1 LRPGDH
7 VTISHQISQQIGNI
21 QLLQNNL
28 TSSTLFL
35 SNYTIKTCQATIN
48 ELTAKLDASK
58 TRLVTKKKFGFRSK
72 TEMPAAADLSAHKT
86 DGLNN
91 GKSSTLPVAKHIN
104 WTVENKTNE
113 EIILDG
119 AAVHNQ
125 DITMANLNGCVIRI
139 FGHPSSLQFS
149 HLNDCVVLC
158 GPVSRSVFADN
169 CKQSKLSFGCQQ
181 LRLHSSTHCDIYIH
195 VTSRAIIE
203 DSTSIRV
210 APLSF
215 RYETIDQDFIESDLD
230 ITRNNWN
237 NIADF
242 NWLSASVKSPNWT
255 QMDKCDRIID
265 WQPFLNVSGQKFLKT
280 SN

>member
-1 LRPGDH
+1 LRLGDH
-7 VTISHQISQQIGNI
+7 VTISNQISQQIGNI
-21 QLLQNNL
+21 QNLQNYL

-35 SNYTIKTCQATIN
+35 SNYTIKACQTTIN
-48 ELTAKLDASK
+48 ELTAKLESSK

-72 TEMPAAADLSAHKT
+72 SELPAVADLPESKT

-91 GKSSTLPVAKHIN
+91 GKSTTLTETNHIN
-104 WTVENKTNE
+104 WTVENRTNE
-113 EIILDG
+113 EVTLNG
-119 AAVHNQ
+119 VAVHNQ

-149 HLNDCVVLC
+149 HLNNCVVLC

-169 CKQSKLSFGCQQ
+169 CKQTKFSFGCQQ

-203 DSTSIRV
+203 DCTNIRV

-215 RYETIDQDFIESDLD
+215 RYETIDQDFIDSGLD
-230 ITRNNWN
+230 VTRNNWN

-242 NWLSASVKSPNWT
+242 NWLSTSVKSPNWIP
-255 QMDKCDRIID
+255 MNECDRVID
-265 WQPFLNVSGQKFLKT
+265 WQLFLNVFHQELSKP